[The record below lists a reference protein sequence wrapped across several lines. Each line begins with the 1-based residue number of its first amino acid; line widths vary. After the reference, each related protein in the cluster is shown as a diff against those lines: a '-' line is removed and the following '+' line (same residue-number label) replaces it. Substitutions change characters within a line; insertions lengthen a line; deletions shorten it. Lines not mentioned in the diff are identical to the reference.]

1 MNNFSFQKY
10 AALVH
15 DFKNLVKQNL
25 KLINENEKLLF
36 KSDKD
41 DIIIKKLQKE
51 NEQLRR
57 LLLREVR
64 ENKENK
70 ENNRIKEV
78 TEVPTKSK
86 ITSINIY
93 C

>member
-10 AALVH
+10 AMLVQ

-25 KLINENEKLLF
+25 KLLNENEKLLF
-36 KSDKD
+36 KSDRD
-41 DIIIKKLQKE
+41 DMIIKKLQKE
-51 NEQLRR
+51 NEQLRI
-57 LLLREVR
+57 LLLKEVQ
-64 ENKENK
+64 NTKPH
-70 ENNRIKEV
+70 IKE
-78 TEVPTKSK
+78 TKNDSK